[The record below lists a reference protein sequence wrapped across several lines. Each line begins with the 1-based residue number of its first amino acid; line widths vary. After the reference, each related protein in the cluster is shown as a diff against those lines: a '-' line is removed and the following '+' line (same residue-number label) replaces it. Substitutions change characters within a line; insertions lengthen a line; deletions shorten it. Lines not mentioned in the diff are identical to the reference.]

1 VPGRRRAGGR
11 GLAQT
16 LVRAGAGRA
25 GAGSGAGFGVRSGTG
40 LRIGST
46 TIFLSGFPISITGDR
61 TTPRRRLPGGAHAH
75 GRQVCSPR
83 TSVPRVRRVI
93 FRVLLL
99 LATAVSLYFLFPKL
113 VDVFTQW
120 HALGELKP
128 QWILLA
134 VVFEATSVT
143 ALWEV
148 QRIAL
153 RTPSW
158 FAVGTSQLAGN
169 AAGNVIPGGAAT
181 AGAFSYRLLVRAGVR
196 GDDVAGG
203 LAAVSIAN
211 TTTILAFP
219 ILALP
224 AILGGLQ
231 APHGLLTTAYIG
243 AGAFVLVVLA
253 GVAAFL
259 WDRPLLVVG
268 RGIDAVRRLLPGKR
282 DAQGTGERLLRQR
295 DRLRHAFG
303 ARWPFALCAVV
314 AKPAF
319 DYLGLLCCLAAVG
332 ARPDPS
338 LVVLAYSGSM
348 LLALIPFTPGGLGF
362 VEAGLTG
369 LLTLA
374 GTSAH
379 QAVVATLAYRL
390 LTFWLPL
397 PLGGIAF
404 LLHRRR
410 YGTAGASASPTS
422 P

>member
-1 VPGRRRAGGR
+1 MTEMDAAPQPEVAARRR
-11 GLAQT
+11 
-16 LVRAGAGRA
+16 
-25 GAGSGAGFGVRSGTG
+25 
-40 LRIGST
+40 
-46 TIFLSGFPISITGDR
+46 PW
-61 TTPRRRLPGGAHAH
+61 
-75 GRQVCSPR
+75 
-83 TSVPRVRRVI
+83 RVI
-93 FRVLLL
+93 SRVLLL
-99 LATAVSLYFLFPKL
+99 LATAVSLYFLFPSL
-113 VDVFTQW
+113 VDLFTQW
-120 HALGELKP
+120 HSLADLEP

-134 VVFEATSVT
+134 LVFEAASVT

-181 AGAFSYRLLVRAGVR
+181 AGAFAYRLLVRAGVR

-219 ILALP
+219 LLALP

-231 APHGLLTTAYIG
+231 APHRLLTTAYIG
-243 AGAFVLVVLA
+243 AGAFLIVISA
-253 GVAAFL
+253 GLAAFL
-259 WDRPLLVVG
+259 WDRPLRVVG
-268 RGIDAVRRLLPGKR
+268 HGIDAVLRLLPSKR
-282 DAQGTGERLLRQR
+282 DTHGTAERLLRQR
-295 DRLRHAFG
+295 DGLRHAFG
-303 ARWPFALCAVV
+303 ARWPFALCAIV

-397 PLGGIAF
+397 PLGGIAY

-410 YGTAGASASPTS
+410 YGTSGASASATS

>member
-1 VPGRRRAGGR
+1 MATVSQPEVGVQGRK
-11 GLAQT
+11 
-16 LVRAGAGRA
+16 
-25 GAGSGAGFGVRSGTG
+25 
-40 LRIGST
+40 
-46 TIFLSGFPISITGDR
+46 PW
-61 TTPRRRLPGGAHAH
+61 
-75 GRQVCSPR
+75 
-83 TSVPRVRRVI
+83 RVI

-99 LATAVSLYFLFPKL
+99 LATAISLYFLFPSL
-113 VDVFTQW
+113 VDLFTQW
-120 HALGELKP
+120 HALAHLNP
-128 QWILLA
+128 WWLLLA

-169 AAGNVIPGGAAT
+169 AAGNVIPGGGAT
-181 AGAFSYRLLVRAGVR
+181 AGAFAYRLLVRAGVR
-196 GDDVAGG
+196 RENVAAG

-211 TTTILAFP
+211 MTTILAFP
-219 ILALP
+219 VLALP
-224 AILGGLQ
+224 AILGGLR

-243 AGAFVLVVLA
+243 AGAFVLAVLA
-253 GVAAFL
+253 GAAAFL
-259 WDRPLLVVG
+259 WDRPLLAVG
-268 RGIDAVRRLLPGKR
+268 RAADAVIRLLPGKR
-282 DAQGTGERLLRQR
+282 DTRGTGERLLYQR
-295 DRLRHAFG
+295 DGLRHAFG
-303 ARWPFALCAVV
+303 ARWPFALCAIV
-314 AKPAF
+314 AKPGF

-348 LLALIPFTPGGLGF
+348 LLTLIPFTPGGLGF

-369 LLTLA
+369 LLALA
-374 GTSAH
+374 GTTAH

-410 YGTAGASASPTS
+410 YGTAGASASATS

>member
-1 VPGRRRAGGR
+1 MTAMATASQPE
-11 GLAQT
+11 
-16 LVRAGAGRA
+16 VR
-25 GAGSGAGFGVRSGTG
+25 V
-40 LRIGST
+40 
-46 TIFLSGFPISITGDR
+46 
-61 TTPRRRLPGGAHAH
+61 H
-75 GRQVCSPR
+75 GKKPW
-83 TSVPRVRRVI
+83 RVI

-99 LATAVSLYFLFPKL
+99 LATAVSLYFLFPSL
-113 VDVFTQW
+113 VDLFTQW
-120 HALGELKP
+120 HSLAHLQPWWL
-128 QWILLA
+128 LLA

-169 AAGNVIPGGAAT
+169 AAGNVIPGGGAT
-181 AGAFSYRLLVRAGVR
+181 AAAFSYRLLVRAGVR
-196 GDDVAGG
+196 RDDVAAG

-219 ILALP
+219 LLALP

-231 APHGLLTTAYIG
+231 APRGLLTTAYIG
-243 AGAFVLVVLA
+243 GGAFVLVVLA
-253 GVAAFL
+253 GLAAFL
-259 WDRPLLVVG
+259 WDRPLQEVG
-268 RGIDAVRRLLPGKR
+268 RAVDAVLRLFPGKR
-282 DAQGTGERLLRQR
+282 DAHGSGERLLALR
-295 DRLRHAFG
+295 DGLRDAFG
-303 ARWPFALCAVV
+303 ARWPLALCAIV

-332 ARPDPS
+332 ARPNPS

-348 LLALIPFTPGGLGF
+348 LLTLIPFTPGGLGF

-374 GTSAH
+374 GTTAH

-390 LTFWLPL
+390 LVFWLPL
-397 PLGGIAF
+397 PLGGIAY

-410 YGTAGASASPTS
+410 YGTAGASASATS

>member
-1 VPGRRRAGGR
+1 MATASQPEV
-11 GLAQT
+11 
-16 LVRAGAGRA
+16 
-25 GAGSGAGFGVRSGTG
+25 GVRGKK
-40 LRIGST
+40 
-46 TIFLSGFPISITGDR
+46 PW
-61 TTPRRRLPGGAHAH
+61 
-75 GRQVCSPR
+75 
-83 TSVPRVRRVI
+83 RVI

-99 LATAVSLYFLFPKL
+99 LATAVSLYFLFPSL

-120 HALGELKP
+120 HSLADLEP
-128 QWILLA
+128 WWLLLT
-134 VVFEATSVT
+134 VVFEAASVT

-181 AGAFSYRLLVRAGVR
+181 AGAFSYRLLVRAGVPR
-196 GDDVAGG
+196 ENVASG
-203 LAAVSIAN
+203 LASVSIAN

-219 ILALP
+219 LLALP
-224 AILGGLQ
+224 AMLGGLQ
-231 APHGLLTTAYIG
+231 APKGLLTTAYIG

-253 GVAAFL
+253 GLAAFL
-259 WDRPLLVVG
+259 WDRPLLLVG
-268 RGIDAVRRLLPGKR
+268 HAVDAVLRLFPGKR
-282 DAQGTGERLLRQR
+282 DAHGSGERLLAQR
-295 DRLRHAFG
+295 DGLRHAFG
-303 ARWPFALCAVV
+303 ERWPYALCAIV
-314 AKPAF
+314 AKPGF

-348 LLALIPFTPGGLGF
+348 LLTLIPFTPGGLGF

-374 GTSAH
+374 GTTAH

-390 LTFWLPL
+390 LVFWLPL
-397 PLGGIAF
+397 PLGGIAY

-410 YGTAGASASPTS
+410 YGTAGGTSASATS

>member
-1 VPGRRRAGGR
+1 MNRIEGDAAPALRGPTVAEIDAVPEPEAVARRN
-11 GLAQT
+11 
-16 LVRAGAGRA
+16 
-25 GAGSGAGFGVRSGTG
+25 
-40 LRIGST
+40 
-46 TIFLSGFPISITGDR
+46 PW
-61 TTPRRRLPGGAHAH
+61 
-75 GRQVCSPR
+75 
-83 TSVPRVRRVI
+83 RVV
-93 FRVLLL
+93 FRVLVL
-99 LATAVSLYFLFPKL
+99 LATAVSLYFLFPSL

-120 HALGELKP
+120 HSLADLEP

-134 VVFEATSVT
+134 LVFEAASVT

-169 AAGNVIPGGAAT
+169 AAGNIIPGGAAT

-203 LAAVSIAN
+203 LAAVSISN
-211 TTTILAFP
+211 TTMILAFP
-219 ILALP
+219 LLALP

-243 AGAFVLVVLA
+243 AGAFVLVVCAALA
-253 GVAAFL
+253 SFL
-259 WDRPLLVVG
+259 WDRPLLVAG
-268 RGIDAVRRLLPGKR
+268 RAIDAVLRLFPSRRDTHGS
-282 DAQGTGERLLRQR
+282 GERLLRQR
-295 DRLRHAFG
+295 DALAHAFG
-303 ARWPFALCAVV
+303 SRWPFALCGIVSR
-314 AKPAF
+314 PAF

-390 LTFWLPL
+390 ITFWLPL
-397 PLGGIAF
+397 PLGGIAY
-404 LLHRRR
+404 LLHRHR
-410 YGTAGASASPTS
+410 YGTGGASASATS

>member
-1 VPGRRRAGGR
+1 MATASQPEV
-11 GLAQT
+11 
-16 LVRAGAGRA
+16 
-25 GAGSGAGFGVRSGTG
+25 GVR
-40 LRIGST
+40 
-46 TIFLSGFPISITGDR
+46 
-61 TTPRRRLPGGAHAH
+61 
-75 GRQVCSPR
+75 GRKPW
-83 TSVPRVRRVI
+83 RVI

-99 LATAVSLYFLFPKL
+99 LATAVSLYFLFPSL
-113 VDVFTQW
+113 VDLFTQW
-120 HALGELKP
+120 HSLAHLEPWWL
-128 QWILLA
+128 LLA

-169 AAGNVIPGGAAT
+169 AAGNVIPGGGAT
-181 AGAFSYRLLVRAGVR
+181 AAAFSYRLLVRAGVPR
-196 GDDVAGG
+196 ENVAPG

-211 TTTILAFP
+211 TTTIFAFP
-219 ILALP
+219 LLALP

-231 APHGLLTTAYIG
+231 APRGLLTTAYIG

-253 GVAAFL
+253 GLAAFL
-259 WDRPLLVVG
+259 WDRPLQEVG
-268 RGIDAVRRLLPGKR
+268 RAVDAVLRLFPGKR
-282 DAQGTGERLLRQR
+282 DAHGSGERLLAQR
-295 DRLRHAFG
+295 DGLRDAFG
-303 ARWPFALCAVV
+303 ARWPFALCGIV
-314 AKPAF
+314 AKPGF

-332 ARPDPS
+332 ARPNPS
-338 LVVLAYSGSM
+338 LVILAYSGSM
-348 LLALIPFTPGGLGF
+348 LLTLIPFTPGGLGF

-374 GTSAH
+374 GTTAH

-390 LTFWLPL
+390 LVFWLPL
-397 PLGGIAF
+397 PLGGIAY

-410 YGTAGASASPTS
+410 YGTGGGASASATS

>member
-1 VPGRRRAGGR
+1 STSGRRA
-11 GLAQT
+11 
-16 LVRAGAGRA
+16 
-25 GAGSGAGFGVRSGTG
+25 
-40 LRIGST
+40 
-46 TIFLSGFPISITGDR
+46 
-61 TTPRRRLPGGAHAH
+61 PGGGHAH
-75 GRQVCSPR
+75 GRQVHPPR
-83 TSVPRVRRVI
+83 ISVPWVNGIEGDATATEIAAEPEIAVRGKPWRVI
-93 FRVLLL
+93 FRILLL
-99 LATAVSLYFLFPKL
+99 LATAVSLYFLFPSL
-113 VDVFTQW
+113 VDLFTQW
-120 HALGELKP
+120 HSLADLEP

-134 VVFEATSVT
+134 LVFEAASVT

-219 ILALP
+219 LLALP

-231 APHGLLTTAYIG
+231 APRGLLQTAYIG

-253 GVAAFL
+253 GLAAFL
-259 WDRPLLVVG
+259 WDRPLLLVG
-268 RGIDAVRRLLPGKR
+268 RGIDAVLHLFPSKR
-282 DAQGTGERLLRQR
+282 DAHGSGERLLRQR
-295 DRLRHAFG
+295 DALRHAFG
-303 ARWPFALCAVV
+303 ARWPFALCAIV

-332 ARPDPS
+332 ARPNPS

-362 VEAGLTG
+362 VDAGVTG
-369 LLTLA
+369 LL
-374 GTSAH
+374 
-379 QAVVATLAYRL
+379 RL
-390 LTFWLPL
+390 S
-397 PLGGIAF
+397 
-404 LLHRRR
+404 
-410 YGTAGASASPTS
+410 GASERADGVARPA
-422 P
+422 